1 MSEPPKRDVD
11 AAALIDRASALFST
25 APQDPQASFRYPV
38 LATIGRDG
46 TPNGRVLVLR
56 TADPGTWQAT
66 LHTDG
71 RAEKLA
77 ELAAHNAAM
86 LVFYDH
92 AAGLQLRLKGAMATL
107 TDTAARKAI
116 WDTLAD
122 SNRPNYRADPPTG
135 SVLGAAGDGIGPDD
149 DQTGFE
155 NFTVLTFSAAT
166 VDVLKLART
175 GNRRY
180 RLDLSKGTGT
190 WLVP

>member
-1 MSEPPKRDVD
+1 MSGLPEIDSG
-11 AAALIDRASALFST
+11 AAALIGQASSLFAA
-25 APQDPQASFRYPV
+25 APEDPQASFRYPV

-46 TPNGRVLVLR
+46 MPNGRVLVLR
-56 TADPGTWQAT
+56 TADPATWQAT
-66 LHTDG
+66 LHTDS

-77 ELAAHNAAM
+77 ELAANNAAM

-92 AAGLQLRLKGAMATL
+92 GAGLQLRLKGSMATIR
-107 TDTAARKAI
+107 DTAARKAV
-116 WDTLAD
+116 WNALAD

-180 RLDLSKGTGT
+180 RLDLSKGTDT